1 MPHVTI
7 RLQVDPVTRKKN
19 VVVSYESD
27 SGALPLE
34 HEDEHRRLVDK
45 LIEGGALKAQ
55 ELGKIIVERPQE
67 EAPGESPSQAEPQ
80 REGLKSKS

>member
-27 SGALPLE
+27 SGALPME
-34 HEDEHRRLVDK
+34 HEDEHKRLVDQ
-45 LIEGGALKAQ
+45 LIAGGALKAQ
-55 ELGKIIVERPQE
+55 ELGKIIVDRPQE
-67 EAPGESPSQAEPQ
+67 QAAGEQGSSAEPQ
-80 REGLKSKS
+80 RERASSKT